1 MATIETILTHPDF
14 VLTLSLDD
22 ESGAFHCECMRP
34 NQAERQEVHKVTPSW
49 GSHIGR
55 GRPHRLTGR
64 VAKVKVI
71 DTWSACRYH
80 GVEQDEVD
88 DFLRKSAALFESV
101 CGRSVPCGAVRG
113 SLMTSLGAVKSG
125 P

>member
-1 MATIETILTHPDF
+1 MIETILTRPDF

-22 ESGAFHCECMRP
+22 ESGAFKCECTPP
-34 NQAERQEVHKVTPSW
+34 NQAERQEVRKITRSW
-49 GSHIGR
+49 VSHIGR
-55 GRPHRLTGR
+55 GRAHRLTGR
-64 VAKVKVI
+64 VPKVKVI
-71 DTWSACRYH
+71 NTWSSCRCH

-88 DFLRKSAALFESV
+88 DFLRKSGALFESV
-101 CGRSVPCGAVRG
+101 CGRWVPSRAVRG